1 MSRPHPS
8 SAIQK
13 SSKLHPRN
21 RHQGRYD
28 FARLVAAD
36 SALAVFVMRNE
47 YGESSIDFADPVAVK
62 ALNRALL
69 KSEYGILDWDIPE
82 QQLCPPVPGRA
93 DYLHYLADL
102 LTSTNKGVPPK
113 KNLLSVLDIGTG
125 ANGIYPLIGI
135 SEYGWQFTATD
146 INAASLANVQRILN
160 ANPALAVR
168 INLRLQP
175 SANAIFNNII
185 FDDDWFDLSMCNP
198 PFHTSMAEAQAG
210 SQRKWN
216 NLGKEK
222 QADATTPILN
232 FGGRDAELWC
242 PGGELAFIE
251 RMITESASIPGRCF
265 WFSTLVSK
273 SDNLPALKAALKRV
287 KALEIK
293 EIAMSQGNKQSRFL
307 AWTFLTPPQQTAWK
321 KLRW

>member
-21 RHQGRYD
+21 RHQGHYD
-28 FARLVAAD
+28 FARLVAAA

-47 YGESSIDFADPVAVK
+47 YGESSIDFANPVAVK

-102 LTSTNKGVPPK
+102 LTSTNKGVRPK

-125 ANGIYPLIGI
+125 ANGIYPLIGT

-146 INAASLANVQRILN
+146 INAASLANVQRILD
-160 ANPALAVR
+160 ANPALAAK

-222 QADATTPILN
+222 QADAAKPILN

>member
-13 SSKLHPRN
+13 PSKLHPRN

-62 ALNRALL
+62 ALNSALL
-69 KSEYGILDWDIPE
+69 KSEYGILEWDIPE

-125 ANGIYPLIGI
+125 ANGIYPLIGV

-146 INAASLANVQRILN
+146 INAASLANVQRILD
-160 ANPALAVR
+160 ANPALAAK

-185 FDDDWFDLSMCNP
+185 VDDDWFDLSMCNP

-242 PGGELAFIE
+242 PGGELTFIE